1 MRKENRMAKYS
12 EYVNTEEL
20 RKERY
25 VKRIT
30 AAEMSKLIG
39 KKSSTSYSNI
49 ENGIVEPKI
58 SDINKIAEILGKP
71 VTVFFNLKVQD
82 SCTDITVC
90 NEQYKQSG

>member
-1 MRKENRMAKYS
+1 MARYS

-25 VKRIT
+25 IKRIT
-30 AAEMSKLIG
+30 MTKMSELIG
-39 KKSSTSYSNI
+39 KKSNTSYSNI

-82 SCTDITVC
+82 SCTDS
-90 NEQYKQSG
+90 NESGNHYKQFA